1 MERESMEFDVVI
13 VGAGPAGLS
22 AACRLMQEAASRDLS
37 LSVCLV
43 EKGAEVGAHI
53 LSGALLETRAL
64 DELFPDWRARG
75 APVHT
80 PVTEDRFYMLSSE
93 RGGLELPSALV
104 PSPLHNRGNFI
115 VSLGNLCRWLA
126 VQAEQ
131 LGVAVFPGFAAQ
143 APLYD
148 EQGRVTG
155 VLTGDMGLAADGSP
169 KANHVPGLELR
180 ARYTLF
186 AEGCRGHIGK
196 ELIARFGLDQG
207 RDPQHYAIGIK
218 ELWQLDPAR
227 HRPGLVLH
235 GAGWPL
241 EEDSGGGFFLYHGD
255 EGQAAVGLIV
265 DLNYRN
271 PHLSPF
277 DEFQRLK
284 HHPLLARHLY
294 DGKRLAYGA
303 RAITKGGL
311 NSLPRMTMPGAL
323 LLGCDAGTL
332 NGAKVKGIHTAM
344 KSGMLAA
351 ETVVQALA
359 AGDTGG
365 NSLAAYPSALR
376 SSWLHQELH
385 QSRNFVPALHRLGP
399 WLGGALNALS
409 HNLLGGWLPFTLH
422 DRTPDHATL
431 APAAKSRKPDYPRP
445 DGVLAFDRLSS
456 VYLAN
461 TGHDEDQPCHL
472 QLQDPAVPL
481 RDNLP
486 RYDEPAQRYCP
497 AGVYEVVEQEGQPRF
512 QINAANCVHCKTCDI
527 KDPAQNIR
535 WVPPEGGSGPNYPNM

>member
-64 DELFPDWRARG
+64 DELFPDWRERG

-148 EQGRVTG
+148 EQSRVTG

-255 EGQAAVGLIV
+255 DGQAAVGLIV

-332 NGAKVKGIHTAM
+332 NGAKVKGVHTAM

-351 ETVVQALA
+351 EAVVQALA
-359 AGDTGG
+359 AGDPGG
-365 NSLAAYPSALR
+365 NSLATYHSALR

-385 QSRNFVPALHRLGP
+385 QSRNFVPALHKLGP
-399 WLGGALNALS
+399 WLGGAFNYVN
-409 HNLLGGWLPFTLH
+409 HNWLRGWLPFTLH

-431 APAAKSRKPDYPRP
+431 LPAAKSRKPDYPRP
-445 DGVLAFDRLSS
+445 DGQLAFDRLSS

-472 QLQDPAVPL
+472 QLLDPAVPL